1 MAINLDHQLNKVNT
15 STSDIN
21 FDITGSLKLPAGTTA
36 QRTGTLTGGELR
48 FNSTNNLFEGYD
60 GTDWLSLGAL
70 EDNVISSLSDVDTT
84 GITAGQILEWNG
96 TTFVPGTIVGEKIQW
111 VTSGSN
117 NELRVSEQWLETGT
131 TYTVRSV
138 AINSDNKLEVELA
151 SFSPT
156 VSANGQSRM
165 WDQPATQ
172 FSVTVDNPT
181 DFTDRYISTVDS
193 IGSATG
199 VHTTLANYTTSGP
212 SQTPAGGVDWTQTFT
227 SNATA
232 TIYSNGSGLTG
243 GSASATIGFADNDGT
258 AWTDTDSINY
268 SWQNANVTINFS
280 NLNGKNFLETYTT
293 VNYNVNITGLNDT
306 NNAVSTVTPTG
317 GAVSNSTGSG
327 SFTFTDAIH
336 KDNNS
341 GRSVAVSTDFTR
353 PVGVTGSS
361 YTATDTASDTTI
373 SAGFTYPSFYIWAT
387 DVTTVPTNSDIVD
400 GNDFDSAVTE
410 LGNQANS
417 INTTINNTDSNPRA
431 FWFGIR
437 STVSQPTT
445 FQTGPSSALL
455 SDTNVTTG
463 NTVDLEPTSVPSG
476 YTGENYTLYGITLQ
490 PGQTYVRI
498 T

>member
-21 FDITGSLKLPAGTTA
+21 FDITGSLKLPVGTTA
-36 QRTGTLTGGELR
+36 QRTGTLAGGELR

-96 TTFVPGTIVGEKIQW
+96 TAFVPGTIVGEKIQW

-156 VSANGQSRM
+156 VSASGQSRS

-193 IGSATG
+193 ISSATG

-212 SQTPAGGVDWTQTFT
+212 SQTPAGGIDWTQTFT
-227 SNATA
+227 TNATA

-243 GSASATIGFADNDGT
+243 GSASATIGFADNQSAT
-258 AWTDTDSINY
+258 WTDTDGISY
-268 SWQNANVTINFS
+268 SWQNANVTANFS

-293 VNYNVNITGLNDT
+293 VNYTINITGLDDN
-306 NNAVSTVTPTG
+306 NNAASTVTPTG
-317 GAVSNSTGSG
+317 GTVSNASGSG
-327 SFTFTDAIH
+327 TLTFTDAIH
-336 KDNNS
+336 KDNNT
-341 GRSVAVSTDFTR
+341 GRSVDVSTVFTR

-361 YTATDTASDTTI
+361 YTVTDTASDSSI
-373 SAGFTYPSFYIWAT
+373 NANFTYPSFYVWTADT
-387 DVTTVPTNSDIVD
+387 STLPTNADIVD
-400 GNDFDSAVTE
+400 GNDFHADATE

-417 INTTINNTDSNPRA
+417 IQTTIDNTVNTPRA
-431 FWFGIR
+431 FWFGVR
-437 STVSQPTT
+437 TTVSQPTV

-463 NTVDLEPTSVPSG
+463 NTISLEPTVVPGG

-498 T
+498 V